1 MEDKFAYFIGGKI
14 IIITKDEGE
23 RSLHYNIRLKFIIER
38 LGMEKSKF
46 KIDSLET
53 YSRIY
58 VNKCFFG
65 VKYPQHIEIK
75 LTNLVNSIIPEYIPL
90 EEHINT
96 KENINTQKV
105 NQQQKQKQ
113 NLQQKTL
120 EKFQAQLENEII
132 ESADENEIV
141 LENGT
146 ILTPFDEDGKF
157 QLTAESDET
166 GIVVPLEIENLTGEE
181 TAIEN
186 FEQLDSNQNINL
198 TEVENII
205 DSLPED
211 IQDEPHQFKIQSCV
225 DDECDIPAGVTLTTP
240 NGVQINIEPPQEE
253 ETNSFIVEQ
262 EIPVVKQEIP
272 VVVEQEI
279 RFLNVGDDNG
289 YLALEYPSSIVIR
302 NVDNID
308 FIYESALQYCVAIM
322 TGNKIENGTEVGK
335 LKVMLSKQNVSRET
349 MYECNYQKFAQNH
362 ELRQKLFATGN
373 SEIIYNNTNATYWG
387 KTWGLAG
394 GDNLLGKILME
405 VRSKLRESEPVIE
418 TIEENTLP
426 KIDEI
431 KVPVVKKTGTEIR
444 SMLLEI
450 TGDKTVTLDD
460 GKEYKVIGNR
470 GSDGAM
476 LDEIGKTPYERIVAI
491 NGIPL

>member
-1 MEDKFAYFIGGKI
+1 MEDKFVYFIGGKI

-96 KENINTQKV
+96 KENINAQKV
-105 NQQQKQKQ
+105 NQQQKP
-113 NLQQKTL
+113 QQKTL

-132 ESADENEIV
+132 ESANENEIV
-141 LENGT
+141 LESGT
-146 ILTPFDEDGKF
+146 VLTPLDEDGKF

-166 GIVVPLEIENLTGEE
+166 GIVVPLEIEDLTGEE

-205 DSLPED
+205 DNLPED
-211 IQDEPHQFKIQSCV
+211 VQDEPHQFKIQSCI
-225 DDECDIPAGVTLTTP
+225 DEECEIPAGITLTTS
-240 NGVQINIEPPQEE
+240 NGVQINIEPQEE
-253 ETNSFIVEQ
+253 ETNSFIVNKET
-262 EIPVVKQEIP
+262 P

-289 YLALEYPSSIVIR
+289 YLALEYPSRIVIR

-335 LKVMLSKQNVSRET
+335 LKVMLSKSNVSRET

-426 KIDEI
+426 KIEEI